1 MNKMLYYEVI
11 FFWMFTTL
19 CFSDDFRN
27 FEGFLMPSIGNL
39 KSDTA
44 RAVHETQYWFLES
57 D

>member
-11 FFWMFTTL
+11 VFWMFTTL